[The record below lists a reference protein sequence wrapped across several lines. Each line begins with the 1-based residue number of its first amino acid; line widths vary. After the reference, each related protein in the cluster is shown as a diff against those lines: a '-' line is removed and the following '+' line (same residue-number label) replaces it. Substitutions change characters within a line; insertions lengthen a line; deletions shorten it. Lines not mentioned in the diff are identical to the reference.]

1 MIQTGKIDQLIVI
14 GQLNEKCYQLVTSMA
29 NHHDLTN
36 TLARQLLN
44 HNYTDR
50 DQLLVGTVGQ
60 FSISDVLIMVDDPEL
75 EIVHNTY
82 HDLCNQYSHETV
94 DALLTE
100 KLVSMVNH
108 QLSDNEII
116 TLEIDQANP
125 TRVNVNYNYRE
136 IFSLQQSIIEAE
148 QGRTSLTELV
158 ISLADT
164 QQCPLTQVVVAT
176 AERVLIS
183 EQRRTECIN
192 HAMNVITDG
201 SHPRVVDLLVNHVS
215 QNLQNWRRAADPV
228 EAIIFAEYDL
238 ADVIRQVQDQQ
249 LNNYLAE
256 AINLSIDLIEF
267 KRPQLLDKLQL
278 NYARLAEWAQ
288 TQIMTELFH
297 QLVAVKYRR
306 RFLNLAG
313 DRYMVQIDWWPTNQ
327 PDDPRFNSDCT
338 LQYTIK

>member
-14 GQLNEKCYQLVTSMA
+14 GQLNEKCYQLVTTMA
-29 NHHDLTN
+29 NRQDLTN
-36 TLARQLLN
+36 ALARQLLN

-50 DQLLVGTVGQ
+50 DQLLVSTIGQ
-60 FSISDVLIMVDDPEL
+60 FSISDVLMMVDDLEL
-75 EIVHNTY
+75 EIVHSIY
-82 HDLCNQYSHETV
+82 YDLCDQYSHETI
-94 DALLTE
+94 DSPLTE

-108 QLSDNEII
+108 RLSDNEII

-136 IFSLQQSIIEAE
+136 IFSLQQSVIEAE

-164 QQCPLTQVVVAT
+164 QRCPLTQVVVAT

-192 HAMNVITDG
+192 HAMNIITG
-201 SHPRVVDLLVNHVS
+201 SQPRVIDLFVDHVS
-215 QNLQNWRRAADPV
+215 QNLQNWRQAADPV
-228 EAIIFAEYDL
+228 ETVVFAEYDL
-238 ADVIRQVQDQQ
+238 NDVIRQAQDQQ

-338 LQYTIK
+338 LRYTIK

>member
-14 GQLNEKCYQLVTSMA
+14 GQLNKKCYQLVTTMA
-29 NHHDLTN
+29 NRQDLTN
-36 TLARQLLN
+36 ALARQLLN
-44 HNYTDR
+44 HNYTDC
-50 DQLLVGTVGQ
+50 DQLLVSTIGQ
-60 FSISDVLIMVDDPEL
+60 FSISDVLMMVDDLEL
-75 EIVHNTY
+75 EIVHSIY
-82 HDLCNQYSHETV
+82 HDLCNQHSHETV
-94 DALLTE
+94 DTLLTE

-108 QLSDNEII
+108 RLSDNEII

-136 IFSLQQSIIEAE
+136 IFSLQQSVIEAE
-148 QGRTSLTELV
+148 QGRTSLTELA
-158 ISLADT
+158 ISLTDT

-192 HAMNVITDG
+192 HVMNIIAG
-201 SHPRVVDLLVNHVS
+201 SQPRVIDLFVDHVS
-215 QNLQNWRRAADPV
+215 QNLQNWRQAADPV
-228 EAIIFAEYDL
+228 ETVVFAEYDL
-238 ADVIRQVQDQQ
+238 NDVIRQVQDQQ

-256 AINLSIDLIEF
+256 AINISIDLIEF

-288 TQIMTELFH
+288 TQIMAELFH

-338 LQYTIK
+338 LRYTIK

>member
-14 GQLNEKCYQLVTSMA
+14 GQLNEKCYQLVTTMA

-75 EIVHNTY
+75 EIVHSTY

-100 KLVSMVNH
+100 KLMSMVNH

-116 TLEIDQANP
+116 TLEIDQVNP
-125 TRVNVNYNYRE
+125 IRVNVNYNYRE
-136 IFSLQQSIIEAE
+136 IFSLQQSVIEAE

-192 HAMNVITDG
+192 RAMNVITDG

-215 QNLQNWRRAADPV
+215 QNLQNWRRVADPV
-228 EAIIFAEYDL
+228 ETIIFAEYDL

-313 DRYMVQIDWWPTNQ
+313 DRYMVQIGWWPTNQ

-338 LQYTIK
+338 LRYTIK